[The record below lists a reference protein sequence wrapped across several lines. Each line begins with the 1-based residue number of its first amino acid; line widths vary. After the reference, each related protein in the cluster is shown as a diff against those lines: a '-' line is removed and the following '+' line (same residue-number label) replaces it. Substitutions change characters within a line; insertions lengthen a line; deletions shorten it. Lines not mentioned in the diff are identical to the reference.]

1 MADEGFGTIYVI
13 PGGPVLAAVVAGDV
27 PGLASRDD
35 LFAKDDAVVDT
46 IHLSDVGNYIIAL
59 THYAVLYQRSPVGL
73 PHDLTLADGSPMA
86 PMSQETA
93 RALQEVV
100 WQVVSG
106 YPFTGIAER

>member
-1 MADEGFGTIYVI
+1 
-13 PGGPVLAAVVAGDV
+13 V
-27 PGLASRDD
+27 PGLTSRDD
-35 LFAKDDAVVDT
+35 LFARLESGVDT
-46 IHLSDVGNYIIAL
+46 IHLSDAGNYIIAL